1 MKPRND
7 VRMQSGP
14 IPLTREGRRLLAAK
28 LAHLRDEI
36 IPGLLTLRE
45 SSGYD
50 SAVENDYQH
59 AVGQL
64 ANLCERLA
72 RSCAVETTPDDP
84 RVVELGEL
92 VTLCLDDG
100 TLVCYLVVHPFEAPI
115 GGGRVSSEAPLGRA
129 LLGRRVGDKIE
140 VRAPRGAYQ
149 CRILSSERLRTRAA
163 DSTQPLASQPRDR
176 PIARRSE
183 MFATNNIDQRR
194 TRS

>member
-1 MKPRND
+1 MNPRND

-28 LAHLRDEI
+28 LAHLRDET
-36 IPGLLTLRE
+36 IPELLTLRE

-50 SAVENDYQH
+50 SEVENDYQH

-64 ANLCERLA
+64 ASLCERLT

-100 TLVCYLVVHPFEAPI
+100 TLACYLVVHPFEAPI

-129 LLGRRVGDKIE
+129 LLGSRVGDKIE

-149 CRILSSERLRTRAA
+149 CRILSSERRRTRAA
-163 DSTQPLASQPRDR
+163 GSTQPLASPPHDR
-176 PIARRSE
+176 PSAHLSDAATEKIDERRPT
-183 MFATNNIDQRR
+183 A
-194 TRS
+194 